1 MDTAA
6 YITDVAR
13 HAKEAS
19 RIVGKA
25 ATATKNAW
33 LLKSAEE
40 IRASQEA
47 ILEAN
52 RLDIKMGRKKGLSS
66 AMLDRLALTDERIK
80 SIVDA
85 LYDIAALPDPVGE
98 ISNLSTR
105 PSGISV
111 GRMRVPIGVI
121 GIVYE
126 SRPNVTVDSA
136 ALCIKAGN
144 AVVLRGGSEA
154 FHTNRALAERLRKA
168 CQEVGIPPTSIGF
181 VETTDREA
189 VRILLTLDRYID
201 MVVPRG
207 GKPLIELVA
216 ETAIMPVL
224 KHYEGNCH
232 VYVDRFADLDK
243 ALKICINAKIQRPGV
258 CNAAETFLIHE
269 DIADE
274 FLPRLGHALIE
285 KDVEIRGCPET
296 RKRIPE
302 AKEATEK
309 DWDEEYLDLIIAI
322 RVVPSFEDALDHITR
337 HSSQHTEAIVT
348 ENHSLAM
355 RFLKEVDSS
364 SVMVNASTRF
374 SDGGQYGL
382 GAEIGIS
389 TDKLHARGPVG
400 LEGLTTQKFV
410 VFGNGQI
417 RE

>member
-6 YITDVAR
+6 YITDVAQQ
-13 HAKEAS
+13 AKEAS
-19 RIVGKA
+19 RIVGRA
-25 ATATKNAW
+25 VTATKNAW
-33 LLKSAEE
+33 LLRSAEE
-40 IRASQEA
+40 IRGSQDE
-47 ILEAN
+47 ILSAN
-52 RLDIKMGRKKGLSS
+52 RRDLKIGKEKGLSS
-66 AMLDRLALTDERIK
+66 AMLDRLTLTENRIK
-80 SIVDA
+80 TIVDS
-85 LYDIAALPDPVGE
+85 LYDVAALPDPVGE

-126 SRPNVTVDSA
+126 SRPNVTVDAA
-136 ALCIKAGN
+136 ALCIKSGN

-154 FHTNRALAERLRKA
+154 FHTNAALAESLRKA
-168 CQEVGIPPTSIGF
+168 CNEVGIPPTSIGF

-216 ETAIMPVL
+216 DTAIMPVL

-243 ALKICINAKIQRPGV
+243 ALSICINAKIQRPGV
-258 CNAAETFLIHE
+258 CNAAETFLIHT
-269 DIADE
+269 DVADE
-274 FLPRLGHALIE
+274 FLPRLGQTLTE
-285 KDVEIRGCPET
+285 KGVEIRGCPET
-296 RKRIPE
+296 CKRISQ
-302 AKEATEK
+302 AKEASEK

-322 RVVPSFEDALDHITR
+322 RVVESFEEALDHIAR

-348 ENHSLAM
+348 ENHSFAM

-410 VFGNGQI
+410 VFGDGQI